1 VAKNALAKTMMSAVS
16 SIASGFLLTSVGDLD
31 DDGDLDMVVGDWFGK
46 LHLLEN
52 VKTQACHV

>member
-1 VAKNALAKTMMSAVS
+1 MTSAVS